1 MITFYSLVRGDIIT
15 TAHNNSTPET
25 LKNCALF
32 IKCIANRWCSTQELD
47 LAMPMYNLI
56 ERNSNC
62 SDTTGILWFYSKDK
76 ATNFDVNIADKNN
89 FKSFNYKAK
98 LFENTAVDGDNSM
111 LKKCSNHC
119 TIKISK

>member
-1 MITFYSLVRGDIIT
+1 MHFLLSVSQTDD
-15 TAHNNSTPET
+15 A
-25 LKNCALF
+25 
-32 IKCIANRWCSTQELD
+32 QELD